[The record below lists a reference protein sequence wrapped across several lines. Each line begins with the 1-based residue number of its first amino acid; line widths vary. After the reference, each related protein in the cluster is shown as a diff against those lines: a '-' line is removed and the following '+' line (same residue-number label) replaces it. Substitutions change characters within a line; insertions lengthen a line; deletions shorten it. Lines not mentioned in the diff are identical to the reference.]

1 MKYAVRSAPPPGGD
15 ALEFVLSD
23 NSVDRVGDVIEQNWE
38 LANFRKG
45 GSPALFNHD
54 RNQFIGSWEN
64 VRVEGNRLLGKLKL
78 AVEGTSAL
86 IDTVRKLLA
95 QKMLRA
101 TSVGFIPLKI
111 EKLNDDASEFWGP
124 FRFLKSE
131 LLEVSLVA
139 VPANPNAVSLA
150 RSMNLSPELIG
161 TIFSKPANEARAVTP
176 ASLPNATVKTPRA
189 MPMPMNISQTL
200 ASRIDAAQKN
210 VLALRDRLNEITS
223 KSDQDDDE
231 ARRAVELPD
240 EIDTAED
247 TLQKLLRQERSIVGG
262 RREGSVATQT
272 AGSTSIEGVKQQPAE
287 ILRPGELSSAE
298 RDRRPFGVN
307 GERKLDEGD
316 YVFRSLATWF
326 AAHAGR
332 ETIDHVLR
340 SRYGDRDERMN
351 MVLRSAVNPA
361 MTTVA
366 GWAAELVQTQNA
378 GFLNRILPK
387 SIYMPLANRGVRY
400 TFGSGISQLKI
411 PVRTTGSLLAGAWV
425 GEGSPK
431 PVKRAS
437 FAAVTLIPYKLAV
450 ISTFTEEMA
459 LYSNPAIEAII
470 RQGLQDDTSVSLD
483 TYLIDAVAV
492 SSSRPAGLLNGVT
505 PLTATA
511 AGTATEK
518 MVADMKQLIAAIVA
532 AGGGT
537 DIVCLINP
545 AQAISL
551 GFAQTTTGDFLFATV
566 QEAGQKFS
574 VSFLVSQ
581 TVAAGRV
588 IAIDASEFATATGDT
603 PRFAVSN
610 EATLHEEDTAPLA
623 IGSAGTPPVVAAPVR
638 SLFQTDSIAIRLTL
652 YVTWVMR
659 RTGMVQ
665 TIAAVGW

>member
-23 NSVDRVGDVIEQNWE
+23 NSVDRIGDVIEQKWE
-38 LANFRKG
+38 LENFRKT

-54 RNQFIGSWEN
+54 RDQYIGVWEN

-78 AVEGTSAL
+78 AAEGTSAL

-101 TSVGFIPLKI
+101 TSVGFQPLKM

-124 FRFLKSE
+124 FRYLKSE
-131 LLEVSLVA
+131 LLEVSLVS
-139 VPANPNAVSLA
+139 VPANPNAVALA

-161 TIFSKPANEARAVTP
+161 TIFRKPANEDRAAAP
-176 ASLPNATVKTPRA
+176 ASLPKPTPKIRGNS
-189 MPMPMNISQTL
+189 MQLNQTL

-210 VLALRDRLNEITS
+210 VMTLRTRLDEITS
-223 KSDQDDDE
+223 KEEHEQTDEERQRADQ
-231 ARRAVELPD
+231 LPD
-240 EIDTAED
+240 EVDAAENM
-247 TLQKLLRQERSIVGG
+247 LQKLLRQERAISGG
-262 RREGSVATQT
+262 RREGAVAVQSS
-272 AGSTSIEGVKQQPAE
+272 GDTSLEVVKQQRQE
-287 ILRPGELSSAE
+287 IIRPGELSSAE
-298 RDRRPFGVN
+298 RDRRPFGD
-307 GERKLDEGD
+307 GKKLDDGD

-326 AAHAGR
+326 SAHVQR
-332 ETIDHVLR
+332 EPIEAILR

-351 MVLRSAVNPA
+351 AVLRAAVNPA

-366 GWAAELVQTQNA
+366 GWAAELVQTQNTA
-378 GFLNRILPK
+378 AINRILAK
-387 SIYMPLANRGVRY
+387 AIYMPLANRGVRY

-411 PVRTTGSLLAGAWV
+411 PIRTSSSKLAGTWV

-437 FAAVTLIPYKLAV
+437 FSTATLTPHKLAV
-450 ISTFTEEMA
+450 ITTFTEEMA
-459 LYSNPAIEAII
+459 QYSNPAIEAIL
-470 RQGLQDDTSVSLD
+470 RQGLQDDTSEALD
-483 TYLIDAVAV
+483 AYLIDNVA
-492 SSSRPAGLLNGVT
+492 SSASRPAGLLNGVT

-511 AGTATEK
+511 SGTATEK
-518 MVADMKQLIAAIVA
+518 MVADLKQLIAAIVA

-537 DIVCLINP
+537 DIVMLINP
-545 AQAISL
+545 AQSISL

-566 QEAGQKFS
+566 TEAGQKFN
-574 VSFLVSQ
+574 VTFIVSQ
-581 TVAAGRV
+581 TVTAGTV
-588 IAIDASEFATATGDT
+588 IAIEASEFATATGDA

-610 EATLHEEDTAPLA
+610 EATLHEEDTTPLA
-623 IGSAGTPPVVAAPVR
+623 IGTAGTPAVVAAPVR

-659 RTGMVQ
+659 RASMVQ
-665 TIAAVGW
+665 TIASVGW

>member
-1 MKYAVRSAPPPGGD
+1 MKYAVRSAPPPSGD
-15 ALEFVLSD
+15 AMEFVLSD

-38 LANFRKG
+38 LDNFRKT

-54 RNQFIGSWEN
+54 RDQYIGKWEN
-64 VRVEGNRLLGKLKL
+64 VRVEGNRLVGKLKI
-78 AVEGTSAL
+78 AAEGTSAL

-101 TSVGFIPLKI
+101 TSVGFQPLKM
-111 EKLNDDASEFWGP
+111 EKLNDEASEFWGP

-131 LLEVSLVA
+131 LLEVSLVS

-161 TIFSKPANEARAVTP
+161 TIFSKPANEARAAAP
-176 ASLPNATVKTPRA
+176 ASLPKPTPKIRGNS
-189 MPMPMNISQTL
+189 MQLNQTL

-210 VLALRDRLNEITS
+210 VMALRTRLDEITS
-223 KSDQDDDE
+223 KDEHEQSEEEQQRADQ
-231 ARRAVELPD
+231 LPD
-240 EIDTAED
+240 EVDAAEQ
-247 TLQKLLRQERSIVGG
+247 TLQKLLRQERAISGG
-262 RREGSVATQT
+262 RREGAVAVQSS
-272 AGSTSIEGVKQQPAE
+272 GDTSLEVVKQQRQQE
-287 ILRPGELSSAE
+287 IIRPGELSSAE
-298 RDRRPFGVN
+298 RERRPFGDAKKV
-307 GERKLDEGD
+307 DDGD

-326 AAHAGR
+326 SSHVQR
-332 ETIDHVLR
+332 EPIEMILR

-351 MVLRSAVNPA
+351 AVLRAAVNPA

-378 GFLNRILPK
+378 AAINRILAK
-387 SIYMPLANRGVRY
+387 AIYTPLANRGVRY
-400 TFGSGISQLKI
+400 TFGPGISQLKI
-411 PVRTTGSLLAGAWV
+411 PIRTGTSKLAGAWV

-437 FAAVTLIPYKLAV
+437 FSTATLTPHKLAT
-450 ISTFTEEMA
+450 ITTFTEEMA
-459 LYSNPAIEAII
+459 QYSNPAIEAIL
-470 RQGLQDDTSVSLD
+470 RQGLQDDTSEALD
-483 TYLIDAVAV
+483 AYLIDNIA
-492 SSSRPAGLLNGVT
+492 SSASRPAGLLNGVT

-511 AGTATEK
+511 SGTTTEK
-518 MVADMKQLIAAIVA
+518 MVADLKQLISAIVA

-537 DIVCLINP
+537 DIVMLINP
-545 AQAISL
+545 AQSISL
-551 GFAQTTTGDFLFATV
+551 GFAMTTTGDFLFATV
-566 QEAGQKFS
+566 TEAGQKFN
-574 VSFLVSQ
+574 VTFIVSQ
-581 TVAAGRV
+581 TVTAGTV
-588 IAIDASEFATATGDT
+588 IAIEASEFATATGDA

-610 EATLHEEDTAPLA
+610 EATLHEEDTTPLA
-623 IGSAGTPPVVAAPVR
+623 IGTPGAPATVAAPVR